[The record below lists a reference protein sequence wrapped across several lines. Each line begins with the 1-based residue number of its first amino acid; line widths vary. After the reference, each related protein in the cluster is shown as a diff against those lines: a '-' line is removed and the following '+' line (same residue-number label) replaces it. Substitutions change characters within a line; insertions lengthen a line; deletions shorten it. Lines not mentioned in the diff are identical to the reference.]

1 MPIQKSIFGY
11 LSDDITKDP
20 PVASLDETDLKL
32 LSLLL
37 KDARATLKS
46 LATEVGLSAPAVSE
60 RMARMQQEGVVR
72 GYRVDIDWRTLGY
85 TLTAYLSVVVRV
97 GNHRDQ
103 VLLELRQVP
112 EVEEISVVTGASD
125 LIVRI
130 RCTGFDHLKRII
142 AEHIWARTDLDF
154 TETRLAFY
162 SDSSTDIEQHRL
174 DQLLRE
180 LREGR

>member
-1 MPIQKSIFGY
+1 MPHEKSIFGY
-11 LSDDITKDP
+11 LSDGLTKDP
-20 PVASLDETDLKL
+20 PIASLDEIDLKL

-46 LATEVGLSAPAVSE
+46 LASEVGLSAPAVSE

-72 GYRVDIDWRTLGY
+72 GYRVDVDWRTLGY
-85 TLTAYLSVVVRV
+85 TLTAYLSVIVRV
-97 GNHRDQ
+97 GTHRDK
-103 VLLELRQVP
+103 VLLDLQEVP
-112 EVEEISVVTGASD
+112 EVEEISVVTGSSD

-130 RCTGFDHLKRII
+130 RCTGFDHLKSII

-162 SDSSTDIEQHRL
+162 SDSSADIEQHRL
-174 DQLLRE
+174 DRLLAE
-180 LREGR
+180 LRKGR

>member
-1 MPIQKSIFGY
+1 MPPEKSIFGY
-11 LSDDITKDP
+11 LSDGLTKAP
-20 PVASLDETDLKL
+20 PVVSLDETDLKL

-46 LATEVGLSAPAVSE
+46 LAAEVGLSAPAVSE
-60 RMARMQQEGVVR
+60 RMARMQHEGVVR

-85 TLTAYLSVVVRV
+85 TLTAYLSVVIRV
-97 GNHRDQ
+97 GTPRDQ
-103 VLLELRQVP
+103 VLLELQEVP
-112 EVEEISVVTGASD
+112 EVEEVSVVTGASD
-125 LIVRI
+125 LIIRI
-130 RCTGFDHLKRII
+130 RCTGFDHLKHII

-174 DQLLRE
+174 DRLLAE